1 MFIIPHLL
9 YPNDAERINLRYLEQ
24 DHALFWEI
32 RRQRS
37 PYCVSASDIPG
48 LCGFDTN
55 KTRIALWRQKAL
67 GEQPRFSARALEL
80 MEEGKRREPEAR
92 TYFCRAH
99 GYRAFTTGMWVH
111 PLDQRI
117 SASPDALLVT
127 EHGLVP
133 LEIKSPDSTTLVNL
147 QREHKDTLQLQTQI
161 QCVGAPYG
169 YLYYYYSEGD
179 ERNSLIWVP
188 ASDTQWMEIVAL
200 VDDFL
205 GYVCGGQPPPVQC
218 RLSER
223 EYIIKRY
230 KLKYAQFTTSLE
242 LLYCGRCALSCAKD
256 SDNRG
261 SHSTKASTVV
271 VEAIPA
277 ATNKRGAPQ
286 EGGKGTEE
294 TTKRARPA
302 GLCDEWPHAED
313 SSGGSAGSQ

>member
-9 YPNDAERINLRYLEQ
+9 YSNDAERINLRYLEQ

-32 RRQRS
+32 RKQRS

-48 LCGFDTN
+48 LCGFDRS
-55 KTRIALWRQKAL
+55 KTRMALWRQKAM

-80 MEEGKRREPEAR
+80 MDEGKRREPEAR
-92 TYFCRAH
+92 AYFCRAH

-111 PLDQRI
+111 PMDQRI

-133 LEIKSPDSTTLVNL
+133 LEIKSPCDNAIVDLE
-147 QREHKDTLQLQTQI
+147 REHKDTLQLQAQI

-169 YLYYYYSEGD
+169 YLYYYYSEDD
-179 ERNSLIWVP
+179 ERNRLIWVP
-188 ASDTQWMEIVAL
+188 ASDAQWLEIVAL

-205 GYVCGGQPPPVQC
+205 GYVCGRQAPPAQC

-230 KLKYAQFTTSLE
+230 KLKYAQFTTTLE
-242 LLYCGRCALSCAKD
+242 LLYSGRCALTCAKD
-256 SDNRG
+256 SNDRG
-261 SHSTKASTVV
+261 SHAAKASAVV
-271 VEAIPA
+271 VAAIPA
-277 ATNKRGAPQ
+277 ATHKRGAPQ
-286 EGGKGTEE
+286 EGGKDAEE
-294 TTKRARPA
+294 AAKRARPF
-302 GLCDEWPHAED
+302 GLDDKWPCPED
-313 SSGGSAGSQ
+313 SSSGSAGSQ